1 MPKKFLGQALRS
13 PVTGGLSSDSNVF
26 RFAREDTPRYT
37 GGQLKELF
45 LGVELPEVSDRA
57 RGAATQRPV
66 AEL

>member
-1 MPKKFLGQALRS
+1 MDTNKHEFVVEAAVS
-13 PVTGGLSSDSNVF
+13 AANVF